1 MKRFKVHFFCVIVAC
16 ALLIIVRG
24 THTDFAEMFRNWKS
38 AAVIALKQR
47 YEQTKAFLGRELVSP
62 IVVKII
68 KSQEKAIINNPY
80 QNTLATV
87 RIGNN
92 LHPEEVA
99 YRANRAPKVKAA
111 LENLLGRSLDGK
123 KIPVIA
129 FVGSGGGYRA
139 MLCTTG
145 FMVGAEKIGLVDAA
159 TYITALSGSTWALG
173 PWMMTGYSWADF
185 RIYLEGVILK
195 SIFTFDSIDAHHI
208 ADVFA
213 TKLAFNQPVTAVD
226 LFGTLLANR
235 LLDGFGEDRQMLY
248 LSQQAARVQ
257 DGNWPYPIYT
267 ATDGSEKVVQDAHW
281 YEFTPHEVGAAAF
294 GIYVPTW
301 AYGREFYGGGSLDFA
316 PEQTLGFILG
326 TCGSA
331 FSIHVGFVWDKLTKN
346 LSNAVLKQLM
356 EEYVIA
362 PLKGKRA
369 FWAEVN
375 NFMKGIP
382 NIPNAYV
389 RLETRDTLKL
399 VDAGITFNLPYPPIS
414 GERPERKADVIIFL
428 DASGGAIS
436 AELKKAE
443 TYAHRHGLK
452 FPLIN
457 YVDLDKKTF
466 AVFKDETDPS
476 VPVVIYMPRISD
488 AKLWQE
494 HKSKAEL
501 SQYNNIENFDMEKC
515 TNETG
520 QVCNTLNFEYSEQQS
535 QQVMNQMEFNMMV
548 NKDKIVEVLNWVI
561 DRQNSAPA
569 APGAPVTS

>member
-1 MKRFKVHFFCVIVAC
+1 MKRFKVHIFCVIVAC
-16 ALLIIVRG
+16 ALLIIVRR
-24 THTDFAEMFRNWKS
+24 TSTVDFAEMFRNWKS
-38 AAVIALKQR
+38 AAVIALRQR
-47 YEQTKAFLGRELVSP
+47 YEQTKAFVGREVVSP
-62 IVVKII
+62 MLLKII

-80 QNTLATV
+80 QNSIATV

-111 LENLLGRSLDGK
+111 LEGLLGRSLDGK

-145 FMVGAEKIGLVDAA
+145 FMVGAEKIGLLDAA

-173 PWMMTGYSWADF
+173 PWMMTGWTWADF

-195 SIFTFDSIDAHHI
+195 SIFNFDSIDARHI

-213 TKLAFNQPVTAVD
+213 TKLVFNQSVTSVD
-226 LFGTLLANR
+226 LFGALLANR

-248 LSQQAARVQ
+248 LSQQVARVQ
-257 DGNWPYPIYT
+257 DGSWPYPIYT
-267 ATDGSEKVVQDAHW
+267 ATDGSEKVVHDAHW
-281 YEFTPHEVGAAAF
+281 YEFTPHEVGTAAF

-346 LSNAVLKQLM
+346 LSNAVLKELM
-356 EEYVIA
+356 EDYVIA

-382 NIPNAYV
+382 NIPNAYSN
-389 RLETRDTLKL
+389 LATRDTLKL

-428 DASGGAIS
+428 DASAGVISGA
-436 AELKKAE
+436 LKKVE
-443 TYAHRHGLK
+443 EYARRHGLK
-452 FPLIN
+452 FPVID
-457 YVDLDKKTF
+457 YTGLDKKTF
-466 AVFKDETDPS
+466 AVFKDEKDDT

-488 AKLWQE
+488 QKLWQE
-494 HKSKAEL
+494 SKMRSEL
-501 SQYNNIENFDMEKC
+501 NLYNNIENFDMEKC
-515 TNETG
+515 TNEEG
-520 QVCNTLNFEYSEQQS
+520 QACNTLNFEYSEQQS
-535 QQVMNQMEFNMMV
+535 QQVMNQMEFNMVV

-561 DRQNSAPA
+561 DRR
-569 APGAPVTS
+569 